1 VEQKNLTDEQQPMD
15 PDLAKATARAA
26 ESTRLIAGTAS
37 RGWLVRILPIG
48 IVLIALVLFALQKAT
63 NLPVL
68 AVIGL
73 NKCDFEDPNGSDKC
87 REKRETYTDQQFA
100 MARGV
105 MLVVLLAVL
114 YFLYDIFREGA
125 GSGLIGSVAKYS
137 PNIAYPRQ
145 SMALD
150 VASAQ
155 TRIQADTNDATIG
168 FLQGKD
174 IAPPQR
180 PPPPPPAPVN
190 LQASAPP
197 PSAPAPSAPQPAYSA
212 QQPWNAPTESAAGP
226 TSSPDVQSIVRQLGK
241 SPWDD

>member
-1 VEQKNLTDEQQPMD
+1 MD

-48 IVLIALVLFALQKAT
+48 IVLLALVLFALQKAT

-68 AVIGL
+68 AALGID
-73 NKCDFEDPNGSDKC
+73 KCDIEDPDGQKKC
-87 REKRETYTDQQFA
+87 RDKKSEYTDQQLSI
-100 MARGV
+100 ARGV
-105 MLVVLLAVL
+105 MLLVLVGVL
-114 YFLYDIFREGA
+114 YFLYDVFREGA
-125 GSGLIGSVAKYS
+125 GSGLLGSVAKYS
-137 PNIAYPRQ
+137 PNVAYPRQ

-150 VASAQ
+150 VMSAQ
-155 TRIQADTNDATIG
+155 TRIQADTNEATAG

-190 LQASAPP
+190 LQAYAAAPP
-197 PSAPAPSAPQPAYSA
+197 PSAPAPSAPAPSAPAASVQQPY
-212 QQPWNAPTESAAGP
+212 QPWNAPSAAGP
-226 TSSPDVQSIVRQLGK
+226 AQSTDVQSIVRQLGSE
-241 SPWDD
+241 SPF

>member
-1 VEQKNLTDEQQPMD
+1 MD

-48 IVLIALVLFALQKAT
+48 IVLLALVLFALQKAT

-68 AVIGL
+68 AAIGID
-73 NKCDFEDPNGSDKC
+73 KCDIEDPDGQKKC
-87 REKRETYTDQQFA
+87 KENKSESYTDQQLA
-100 MARGV
+100 IARGI
-105 MLVVLLAVL
+105 MLLVLVGVL
-114 YFLYDIFREGA
+114 YFLYDVFREGA

-150 VASAQ
+150 VMSAQ
-155 TRIQADTNDATIG
+155 TRIQADTNEATTG

-190 LQASAPP
+190 LQAYATAPP
-197 PSAPAPSAPQPAYSA
+197 PSVPAPSAPAAAPSV
-212 QQPWNAPTESAAGP
+212 PWNAPTATGP
-226 TSSPDVQSIVRQLGK
+226 AQSTDVQSIVRQLGSE
-241 SPWDD
+241 SPF